1 MKPII
6 LLFTGLAALCPP
18 LHAQLDEY
26 VPPAPACELPPAPF
40 EGYLYVPPPV
50 APAQLS
56 ARQLSTVNVNF
67 LAAGEML
74 FGYTCAAWPADAQ
87 AAMNYAATIWGSLVS
102 SPYDINIDACWAQ
115 GMASGVL
122 GAAGAASYIRL
133 TNNQTMETSWY
144 PAALAE
150 ALLNDPME
158 FSTEIRAIFN
168 AGRSDWYFGTDGA
181 VPSNQVDFVTVALHE
196 LGHGLGF
203 AGFNAIDDGSGAA
216 ECEGLAG
223 QGCYGADV
231 SGTWYPDIYTRQ
243 VEDDGGIPLT
253 DLGNPSLTIANL
265 LTSGEGVNGQLFL
278 GGSSLLSANGGA
290 PARLYTPSTYK
301 PGSTYSHFDLST
313 FGSELMKPQ
322 LGYGQAIHDPGLSL
336 NLLEGLG
343 WPVDFSALPVTWV
356 SFEAR
361 EGKEGIALHW
371 ETGAEENNAGFD
383 VQRSRDGIDWET
395 LGFVEGR
402 GTGAIYEFRDA
413 WPFAG
418 LNYYRLQQ
426 VDYDGKTGLSRMAVA
441 YYGSREEVKVGIFP
455 NPAKERLTVAHAG
468 FSEPQPV
475 AITDMLGRMQY
486 RGLMR
491 SSREIV
497 PLTNLP
503 AGTYWLR
510 VGEELP
516 LPFVKL

>member
-26 VPPAPACELPPAPF
+26 VPPAPACQLPPAPF

-74 FGYTCAAWPADAQ
+74 FGNTCAAWPAGAQ
-87 AAMNYAATIWGSLVS
+87 AAMNHAASIWGSLVS

-122 GAAGAASYIRL
+122 GAAGAASYILL
-133 TNNQTMETSWY
+133 TNNLTMETTWY

-150 ALLNDPME
+150 ALLNDPTE

-181 VPSNQVDFVTVALHE
+181 VPSNRVDFVTVALHE

-203 AGFNAIDDGSGAA
+203 AGFEDIDDGMGVA

-223 QGCYGADV
+223 EGCYGADA

-243 VEDDGGIPLT
+243 VEDDGGSALT
-253 DLGNPSLTIANL
+253 DIPNPSVAVANL
-265 LTSGEGVNGQLFL
+265 LTSGEGVSGQLYL

-290 PARLYTPSTYK
+290 PARLYTPGTYK

-313 FGSELMKPQ
+313 FGSELMKP
-322 LGYGQAIHDPGLSL
+322 LLNSGQAIHDPGLSL

-343 WPVDFSALPVTWV
+343 WMIDFSALPVTWV

-383 VQRSRDGIDWET
+383 VQRSRDGIAWET
-395 LGFVEGR
+395 LGFVEGK
-402 GTGAIYEFRDA
+402 GTGAVYEFRDA

-426 VDYDGKTGLSRMAVA
+426 LDFDGKTDVSRMAVA
-441 YYGSREEVKVGIFP
+441 YYDGGKKAEIGIFP
-455 NPAKERLTVAHAG
+455 NPAKEGLTVAYAG
-468 FSEPQPV
+468 FSKPQQVVV
-475 AITDMLGRMQY
+475 ADMLGRVQY
-486 RGLMR
+486 RGTMR
-491 SSREIV
+491 SSRENV
-497 PLTNLP
+497 PLGGLP

-516 LPFVKL
+516 VPFVKL